1 MNAVGDVVK
10 FNEPHDKLRS
20 LHSATKLKEENA
32 ESAYSSDLRENDDVK
47 METVFYL
54 RASYDGKK

>member
-1 MNAVGDVVK
+1 
-10 FNEPHDKLRS
+10 
-20 LHSATKLKEENA
+20 LHSTTKLKEENA